1 MTVTVAVLASQLE
14 IDKSADFY
22 GQPVAQ
28 RALRFAG
35 APDGGILVHDEASA
49 EVALTL
55 PQGTNGFLRGALR
68 GLADRRRRGSLSPE
82 TPFLL
87 TAWDDGRV
95 TIEDPLTKQRIA
107 VSSFGP
113 KQVKNFVG
121 LLDRTGTVMK

>member
-28 RALRFAG
+28 RALRFAD
-35 APDGGILVHDEASA
+35 APDGGILVYDGASA

-68 GLADRRRRGSLSPE
+68 GLADRRRRGELVRADAGE
-82 TPFLL
+82 ELRGV
-87 TAWDDGRV
+87 ARQDRHGD
-95 TIEDPLTKQRIA
+95 A
-107 VSSFGP
+107 VAC
-113 KQVKNFVG
+113 V
-121 LLDRTGTVMK
+121 